1 MKTLLILGAG
11 TGGTMVAN
19 RMARTLNPAQWR
31 IIVVDKDEAHIYQPG
46 LIFIPFGLYSPADVV
61 RPKQHFLPDSVELIF
76 SDITRIDPVN
86 QTVFLG
92 QALRTLHYDQL
103 VIATGAE
110 IAPEQTPGLLDGG
123 GWGENIFD
131 FYTLEGASKLS
142 GALDAFTGGRLV
154 LNVAGLPFKG
164 PAAPLE
170 FLFHADA
177 YFRKRDLRENVELI
191 YATPNPGPFTDTR
204 ADPALAEML
213 AAKGIQIEANFFLS
227 SVDSAAR
234 KIIGWDGR
242 EIGYDLLVTIPVH
255 VGARFVR
262 EAGLGDEQGFVR
274 ADKFTLQAAAYPNIW
289 AIGDAAGIP
298 AMKTSS
304 AAHFQLETVIRNI
317 ERVTA
322 GDTPLPSFD
331 GRANFFIE
339 SGDGKAM
346 LIDLNYGIE
355 LLPGGYPLAS
365 IGPFRRMQASRL
377 NHMGKLAYRW
387 VYWNVLLKDRDLPA
401 GSSVSSDNPQA
412 SAGFVPLIG

>member
-19 RMARTLNPAQWR
+19 RMARILNPAQWR

-46 LIFIPFGLYSPADVV
+46 LIFIPFGLHSPADVV
-61 RPKQHFLPDSVELIF
+61 KPKQHFLPNSVELIF

-92 QALRTLHYDQL
+92 QALRTLRYDQL

-110 IAPEQTPGLLDGG
+110 IAPERTPGLPDGG
-123 GWGENIFD
+123 GWGETIFD

-142 GALDAFTGGRLV
+142 GALDAFKGGRLV
-154 LNVAGLPFKG
+154 LNVAGTPFKG

-177 YFRKRDLRENVELI
+177 YFRRRGIRDKVELI
-191 YATPNPGPFTDTR
+191 YASPHTGPFTDSR
-204 ADPALAEML
+204 ADPALTEML
-213 AAKGIQIEANFFLS
+213 AAKDIQIEANFDIS
-227 SVDSAAR
+227 SVDSAAQ
-234 KIIGWDGR
+234 KIVGCDGR
-242 EIGYDLLVTIPVH
+242 EIGYDLLVTIPIH
-255 VGARFVR
+255 VGARFVH
-262 EAGLGDEQGFVR
+262 ATGLSDERGFVN
-274 ADKFTLQAAAYPNIW
+274 ADKFTLQAKGYPNIW

-298 AMKTSS
+298 ALKTSS
-304 AAHFQLETVIRNI
+304 AAHFQLETIVRNI
-317 ERVTA
+317 ERAIA
-322 GDTPLPSFD
+322 GDVPLPSYD

-339 SGDGKAM
+339 SGDGKAL
-346 LIDLNYGIE
+346 LIDFNYGVE
-355 LLPGGYPLAS
+355 LLPGGYPLAAV
-365 IGPFRRMQASRL
+365 GPFRRMKESRL

-401 GSSVSSDNPQA
+401 GSVVSKDSKEA
-412 SAGFVPLIG
+412 SSGLII

>member
-19 RMARTLNPAQWR
+19 RMARTLDPAQWR

-46 LIFIPFGLYSPADVV
+46 LIFIPFGHYSPADVV
-61 RPKQHFLPDSVELIF
+61 KPKQHFLPDSVELIL

-92 QALRTLHYDQL
+92 EALRTLRYDQL

-110 IAPEQTPGLLDGG
+110 IAPEWTPGLLDGG

-154 LNVAGLPFKG
+154 LNVAAVPYKG

-177 YFRKRDLRENVELI
+177 YFRRRGLRDKVNLI
-191 YATPNPGPFTDTR
+191 YASPHAGPFSDPR

-213 AAKGIQIEANFFLS
+213 AAKDIQVEANFVVS
-227 SVDSAAR
+227 SVDNAAR
-234 KIIGWDGR
+234 KLVSDDGR
-242 EIGYDLLVTIPVH
+242 AVGYDLLVTIPVH

-262 EAGLGDEQGFVR
+262 EAGLGDERGFVLT
-274 ADKFTLQAAAYPNIW
+274 DKFTLQAKGHPNIW

-298 AMKTSS
+298 ALKTSS
-304 AAHFQLETVIRNI
+304 AAHFQLETVVRNI
-317 ERVTA
+317 SRAIA
-322 GDTPLPSFD
+322 GDAPLPSFD

-339 SGDGKAM
+339 SGDGKAL
-346 LIDLNYGIE
+346 LIDFNYGVE
-355 LLPGGYPLAS
+355 PLPGGYPLAAV
-365 IGPFRRMQASRL
+365 GPFRRMKESRL

-387 VYWNVLLKDRDLPA
+387 VYWNILLKDRDLPA
-401 GSSVSSDNPQA
+401 GPAVSKDSQPA
-412 SAGFVPLIG
+412 SADVVHLIG